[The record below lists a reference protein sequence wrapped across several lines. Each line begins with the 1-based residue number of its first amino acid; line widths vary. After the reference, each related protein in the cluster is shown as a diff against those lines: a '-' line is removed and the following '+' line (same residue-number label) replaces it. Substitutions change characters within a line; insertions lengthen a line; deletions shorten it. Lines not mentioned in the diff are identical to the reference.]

1 MKDNIIRI
9 KLNDEIFNRIDYL
22 NFSILSHEQLL
33 STIMQKSKY
42 EFNKEIYDYYMDNY
56 NKVNTELR
64 LIIREL
70 LNTHKDELEL
80 DVKRYR
86 YNINFDDQMLEL
98 EII

>member
-33 STIMQKSKY
+33 STIMQKSNY

-70 LNTHKDELEL
+70 LNAHKDELEL

-98 EII
+98 EIM